1 MFCLKLDFKSKK
13 AKLFLVVCLL
23 ALAGVVF
30 SVAVIGSFLFAGF
43 VSALFPEP
51 CVAVI
56 SVDGVIA
63 TSGDAGLFSSVVA
76 DSDDFA
82 ELLEEASSRSDVQ
95 ALVVEVNSPGGS
107 VVASEEM
114 YSSLKGFSKPKV
126 AFFREVAASGGYYL
140 GVGSDYIVSSPSA
153 ITGSI
158 GARATFEDY
167 SGLFEKLGMNFT
179 TVKTGELKDLG
190 DPTRPPTE
198 KEVAIIQT
206 IVDESF
212 QEFKKAVEE
221 NRRGRARFTQA
232 NLESVSDARILTGR
246 QAFKLGLVDELGD
259 KQTAIAKAAEL
270 AGMEGEFKTCVFETN
285 KGFFEELVQG
295 AVFDLRQT
303 LSTTKTK
310 FSLSYT

>member
-1 MFCLKLDFKSKK
+1 MKFNFKSRK
-13 AKLFLVVCLL
+13 AKLLLVVALL
-23 ALAGVVF
+23 VFAGVVIAGLF
-30 SVAVIGSFLFAGF
+30 VGSFFLVSFL
-43 VSALFPEP
+43 SALFPEP
-51 CVAVI
+51 CVGVV

-63 TSGDAGLFSSVVA
+63 TSGDSGLFSGVVA

-95 ALVVEVNSPGGS
+95 AIVVEVNSPGGS
-107 VVASEEM
+107 VVASSEM
-114 YSSLKGFSKPKV
+114 YSALKNFGKPKV

-140 GVGSDYIVSSPSA
+140 GVGSDYIVSSPDA

-167 SGLFEKLGMNFT
+167 SQLFSKLGMNFT
-179 TVKTGELKDLG
+179 TVKTGELKDIG

-198 KEVAIIQT
+198 KEVEILQA

-221 NRRGRARFTQA
+221 GRKGKPRFTQA

-259 KQTAIAKAAEL
+259 KQAAVSKAAEL
-270 AGMEGEFKTCVFETN
+270 AGMQGEVKTCVFKTS
-285 KGFFEELVQG
+285 KGFFEELLQG
-295 AVFDLRQT
+295 AASDLRQT
-303 LSTTKTK
+303 FSSSPQKV
-310 FSLSYT
+310 SLSYS